1 MADLTQSQNDSYQA
15 LVSLFDGY
23 GISSLAPAIL
33 KLVQSGASE
42 DTIVLQLKQ
51 TPEYQNRFSANKK
64 RIANGL
70 PELSPQEYLATERSY
85 RQLMASAGLPPGFYD
100 TNSDFTSFLENDLSP
115 TELQDRVNTA
125 SEAYYQSPE
134 TMKMWRDQGGTDGEF
149 IAMALDQ
156 TRAAPLVRQRIK
168 SLEAQAIGQAN
179 GVGIT
184 QDTAD
189 KIGATGASLNDI
201 RQGVNFVATEAANA
215 AKLGQL
221 NGTDITTGD
230 LVAEAFLNDAT
241 AAKKRKDAVSAETS
255 RFSGGSAVGQTTLST
270 SSSRSV

>member
-64 RIANGL
+64 RIASGL

-134 TMKMWRDQGGTDGEF
+134 TMKMWRDSGGTDGEF
-149 IAMALDQ
+149 VAMALDQ

-168 SLEAQAIGQAN
+168 SLEAQAIGQSN
-179 GVGIT
+179 GVNIG
-184 QDTAD
+184 QSSAD
-189 KIGATGASLNDI
+189 QIGATGASLNDI
-201 RQGVNFVATEAANA
+201 RSGVNFVATEAANA

-230 LVAEAFLNDAT
+230 LVAETFLNDAT
-241 AAKKRKDAVSAETS
+241 AAKKRKDAVAAETS
-255 RFSGGSAVGQTTLST
+255 RFGGSSAVGQTTLST
-270 SSSRSV
+270 SGSRSV